1 MGNSKALIK
10 LSCMGTLGYSVVTQ
24 MIEDSEVETHS
35 RYTVVFV
42 FCCYKTNYQDF
53 VMAQATPVCQLT
65 AV

>member
-1 MGNSKALIK
+1 
-10 LSCMGTLGYSVVTQ
+10 MGTLGYSVVTQ
-24 MIEDSEVETHS
+24 MIEDSEVEMHS

-53 VMAQATPVCQLT
+53 VMAQATPMCQLT